1 MNATATVPVE
11 KILDYDCR
19 INDYA
24 EVMKVI
30 HDGQHFVATPIQKAP
45 AISRVRRIKDGS
57 DLHFEKAYFAAMKKK
72 SKWKEEDLASWISA
86 YMVDELG
93 DIYGYDL
100 NWIRG
105 EIDRFRHNLF
115 LRQRRFRN
123 KAYLNSWNY
132 FVTITYDESKMDADT
147 FRASLRKCF
156 SNLHSR
162 HGWKYMGVF
171 ELGEEGERLHFHAL
185 VYVPDGEMI
194 GSLKSVKRYSTKR
207 HQWDEHLENSFFNGR
222 FGISTFDPISRKD
235 VKSGAVVNY
244 VIKYLLK
251 SGERV
256 IYSRAIPTELVV
268 MVQDDQIAAKIF
280 DFVGKFVLFDDAF
293 TLWSDPDDE
302 PEVIQTE

>member
-45 AISRVRRIKDGS
+45 ATFRVRHQKDVT
-57 DLHFEKAYFAAMKKK
+57 DLRFEKAYFAAMKKNVK
-72 SKWKEEDLASWISA
+72 RDQMAAWIGQYMQDEFNDIWGMDLIWIQKQI
-86 YMVDELG
+86 E
-93 DIYGYDL
+93 
-100 NWIRG
+100 
-105 EIDRFRHNLF
+105 RFRHNFF

-132 FVTITYDESKMDADT
+132 FVTITYDESKMDADI

-256 IYSRAIPTELVV
+256 IYSRAIPTELVA
-268 MVQDDQIAAKIF
+268 MVQDEQIAAKIF

-293 TLWSDPDDE
+293 TLWSEPDDE